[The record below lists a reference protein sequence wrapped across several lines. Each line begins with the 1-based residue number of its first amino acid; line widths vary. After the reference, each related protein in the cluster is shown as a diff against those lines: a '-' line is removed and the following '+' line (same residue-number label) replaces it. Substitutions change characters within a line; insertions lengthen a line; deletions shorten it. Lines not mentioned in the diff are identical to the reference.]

1 MPGGAPFRTSKRVS
15 ANNATPAMTA
25 LAATN
30 AITSSFANAHI
41 IIASCR
47 SAGDRSIA
55 ASLVCWWF
63 QSNQASTILQPN
75 TLPSQ
80 HDFHLEFRYEI
91 AFPLRVE
98 VETHPA
104 SPIRHRFG
112 RPRGDPL
119 VSRYAAVPR

>member
-80 HDFHLEFRYEI
+80 HDIHIEFRYEI
-91 AFPLRVE
+91 EFVLRWK
-98 VETHPA
+98 
-104 SPIRHRFG
+104 
-112 RPRGDPL
+112 RGWLQDREWKSTRLNCSHGSTP
-119 VSRYAAVPR
+119 YAVCC

>member
-15 ANNATPAMTA
+15 ANNASAAMTA
-25 LAATN
+25 LATTN

-75 TLPSQ
+75 TLSSQ
-80 HDFHLEFRYEI
+80 HDFHLELLRYEI
-91 AFPLRVE
+91 AFRLDVA

-119 VSRYAAVPR
+119 VSRSTA